1 MLRFSIQINCLF
13 DNVMGLKDLVCV
25 TEDCSDF
32 FQRQMPSVREEEPGT
47 DRKDISRNNEA

>member
-1 MLRFSIQINCLF
+1 MLGFSVQINCLF
-13 DNVMGLKDLVCV
+13 VNVMGLKDLVCV

-32 FQRQMPSVREEEPGT
+32 LQRQMPSVREEKPGT